1 MSRPASELPRLFTA
15 AEVAEALRCSTW
27 WVQEQARRG
36 RVPYCEVAG
45 GYRFSAEHYAAIVRL
60 LERQPTD
67 PACSDPVDWRGGRGT
82 SSSDVDIAASPIRLQ
97 ARPPRRSRQAPA
109 A

>member
-1 MSRPASELPRLFTA
+1 MPGKPSELPRLYTA

-27 WVQEQARRG
+27 WVQEQVRRG

-45 GYRFSAEHYAAIVRL
+45 GPRFTAEHYAAILRL
-60 LERQPTD
+60 LERQPAD
-67 PACSDPVDWRGGRGT
+67 QALAAPVR
-82 SSSDVDIAASPIRLQ
+82 Q
-97 ARPPRRSRQAPA
+97 ARSVAAAVEVGSGGLRARVPRRLREMASVDEA

>member
-1 MSRPASELPRLFTA
+1 MSGTPHGLPRLYTA

-27 WVQEQARRG
+27 WVQEQVRRG

-45 GYRFSAEHYAAIVRL
+45 GCRFTAEHYAVIVRL
-60 LERQPTD
+60 LERLPREEYQQTSPGQERPVVSASEMPT
-67 PACSDPVDWRGGRGT
+67 AG
-82 SSSDVDIAASPIRLQ
+82 LQ
-97 ARPPRRSRQAPA
+97 ARVPRRLRNVPSIDVA

>member
-1 MSRPASELPRLFTA
+1 MPGTPSELPRLYTA

-36 RVPYCEVAG
+36 RVPHCKVAG
-45 GYRFSAEHYAAIVRL
+45 APRFTAEHYAAIVRL
-60 LERQPTD
+60 LERQPAAD
-67 PACSDPVDWRGGRGT
+67 PLVAPVRQAVPT
-82 SSSDVDIAASPIRLQ
+82 AAAVKASSSGLR
-97 ARPPRRSRQAPA
+97 ARVPRRLREMSSADEA

>member
-1 MSRPASELPRLFTA
+1 MPGTPHELPRLYTA

-27 WVQEQARRG
+27 WVQEQVRRD

-45 GYRFSAEHYAAIVRL
+45 GPRFTAEHYAAILHL
-60 LERQPTD
+60 LERQPANEP
-67 PACSDPVDWRGGRGT
+67 PATPVRQVRPAVTAREGVPGG
-82 SSSDVDIAASPIRLQ
+82 LQ
-97 ARPPRRSRQAPA
+97 ARVPRRMRGTQSIDTA